1 MLNKL
6 RKEQGFTLIE
16 LLIVVAIIGILAAIA
31 IPQFAAY
38 RQKGFNSAAVADLKN
53 AKTGQESLFA
63 DNQTYGFSENVDM
76 TKITGAGGAGTLISG
91 PMSGATT
98 TTAGAVLSGLKPDPN
113 VAAGVPA
120 GVPVGISNGVNF
132 YATSIK
138 QIGSP
143 AYVMASKHTSGT
155 RVFCAE
161 SVSTAIEF
169 VQAVSWAGI
178 ALDVG
183 GAAVKSSTNTLVGIP
198 ATPSLT
204 TPAIVSGTTAGGGDA
219 PGDKWASM

>member
-31 IPQFAAY
+31 IPQFSAY
-38 RQKGFNSAAVADLKN
+38 RQKGFNAAAVADLKN

-63 DNQTYGFSENVDM
+63 DNQTYGWTENAALTAIVG
-76 TKITGAGGAGTLISG
+76 TGGAGTLIQG
-91 PMSGATT
+91 PASGATT
-98 TTAGAVLSGLKPDPN
+98 TTAGAVLAGLKPDPN
-113 VAAGVPA
+113 VPKGIPA
-120 GVPVGISNGVNF
+120 GAPIGISNGVNF
-132 YATSIK
+132 YATTIA
-138 QIGSP
+138 QVGSP

-169 VQAVSWAGI
+169 VQAVSWAGV

-183 GAAVKSSTNTLVGIP
+183 GAAVKSSTNTLVGLP
-198 ATPSLT
+198 AAPSTTTPSIT
-204 TPAIVSGTTAGGGDA
+204 SGTTAGGGDA
-219 PGDKWASM
+219 PAATWSAM